1 MNDSDFE
8 KLVLNHGREIYGF
21 CVYLTGNRD
30 EADDLY
36 QDTLLKSFEVRGRI
50 DGEDE
55 SGYLIRQKNYCM
67 GIAVRLYRN
76 IFRKKC
82 RNREISIDDENYGMD
97 ELLKDGRT
105 PEKIAEIKERRQII
119 RQAVEKL
126 PVKQRSV
133 ILMFYYSEM
142 SIQEISEVLG
152 IPEGTVKSRLSTAKA
167 RLKSELG
174 GIETE

>member
-1 MNDSDFE
+1 MNDIDFE

-133 ILMFYYSEM
+133 ILMFIIRKCRYRKSVKF
-142 SIQEISEVLG
+142 SVFRKVLL
-152 IPEGTVKSRLSTAKA
+152 RADLA
-167 RLKSELG
+167 RQKPG
-174 GIETE
+174 

>member
-1 MNDSDFE
+1 MNNIDFE
-8 KLVLNHGREIYGF
+8 KLVSIHGQEIYGF

-36 QDTLLKSFEVRGRI
+36 QDTLLKAFEIRGRI
-50 DGEDE
+50 DDE
-55 SGYLIRQKNYCM
+55 NETGYLVRQKNYCM

-82 RNREISIDDENYGMD
+82 RNRVISIDDESCGMD
-97 ELLKDGRT
+97 ELLRDGRT
-105 PEKIAEIKERRQII
+105 PEKMAEIKEKRELI
-119 RQAVEKL
+119 RQAVEEL

-133 ILMFYYSEM
+133 VLMFYYSEM
-142 SIQEISEVLG
+142 SIQEISDVLK

-167 RLKSELG
+167 KLRSELG